1 MTVGLLQVVARS
13 THHRASRLCCDE
25 AESVAQ
31 RPVGGESELSRPGR
45 PGAFGAGWADFDA
58 APPART
64 AESGRRM
71 ASRPKGASIRR
82 VSDQRLAPRRRHGP
96 WRRAPARRA
105 DGGAPRDRRERAFA
119 AAVISG
125 SLREGGND
133 RGVERQHGKRRAD
146 GGWPR
151 DRRER
156 AFAASVISGSLREGG
171 MDRGVERQHGRRRA
185 DGGWP
190 RDRRERRERAQ
201 RSASRSGGRGAST
214 STGLAGPSKIRREA
228 WSAWRARPGTS
239 GPS

>member
-146 GGWPR
+146 GGAPR

-156 AFAASVISGSLREGG
+156 A
-171 MDRGVERQHGRRRA
+171 
-185 DGGWP
+185 
-190 RDRRERRERAQ
+190 Q
-201 RSASRSGGRGAST
+201 RSVPRSGGWGPPVPRDVARGGDRALRCP
-214 STGLAGPSKIRREA
+214 GAGVRPAGRTVHESGSCGRAPRSFGDMLTPYVRREQVTPMPR
-228 WSAWRARPGTS
+228 SP
-239 GPS
+239 